1 MLGIRIK
8 GAIYHVELT
17 TLAVE
22 IQRYQDLLAFSS
34 YSLSLPADS
43 LVVIKKFALLDHRFA
58 HSYWRFA

>member
-1 MLGIRIK
+1 MVQSK
-8 GAIYHVELT
+8 GPIYHVEFT

-22 IQRYQDLLAFSS
+22 IQRYQYLLAFTS

-58 HSYWRFA
+58 NSYWRFA